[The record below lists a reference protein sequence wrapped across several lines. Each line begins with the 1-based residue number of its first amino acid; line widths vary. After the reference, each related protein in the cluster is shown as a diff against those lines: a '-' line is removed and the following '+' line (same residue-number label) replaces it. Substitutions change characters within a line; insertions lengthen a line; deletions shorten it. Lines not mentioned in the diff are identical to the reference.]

1 MTAAPPESAADEPV
15 RDVQQTACCVVGGGP
30 GGMVLALLL
39 ARRGVPV
46 TLLEAHHD
54 FDRQF
59 RGDTLH
65 PAILEILD
73 EIGLAEPL
81 LRRPHTRWHRVTLRT
96 ADGPFTPVDF
106 RRLRT
111 RFPFI
116 LVMPQ
121 EDFLQF
127 LADEARKYPSFRL
140 VMGANVERLV
150 EEDGVVRGVRYRA
163 ADGWHEVR
171 AALTVGAD
179 GRFSRVRHLAG
190 FRPVV
195 TSPPIQV
202 LWFRLPRLP
211 DDTAAFANDPPTGGP
226 MMASLRI
233 SGHPQ
238 ASVGGFAW
246 RGPRGAMLAFDR
258 LSHWQVGYLF
268 PDTEQYQEIHAA
280 GLAAFRRFVAGLE
293 PRFAPH
299 VESLTDWRQLS
310 LLSVAF
316 SHCRRWY
323 RPGLLLIG
331 DAAHVMTPAAGS
343 GIKYAIE
350 DAVAAA
356 NRLADPL
363 KAGRVRLQD
372 LAAVQR
378 RRERPARLIQTAGAF
393 AQRRF
398 LPFLLRRG
406 PLRVPWLVRTLL
418 GLPWLRDLPGRL
430 FALGLWREHV
440 SGRGAVS
447 GPPA

>member
-1 MTAAPPESAADEPV
+1 MTAPASAADESV
-15 RDVQQTACCVVGGGP
+15 RDVHHTSCCVVGGGP

-39 ARRGVPV
+39 ARRGVAV
-46 TLLEAHHD
+46 TLLEAHDD
-54 FDRQF
+54 FDRDF

-73 EIGLAEPL
+73 EIGLADKL
-81 LRRPHTRWHRVTLRT
+81 LQRPHTKWCGVTLHT
-96 ADGPFTPVDF
+96 ADGPFTPIDF
-106 RRLRT
+106 RRLRS

-127 LADEARKYPSFRL
+127 LADEGRTYPHFHL

-179 GRFSRVRHLAG
+179 GRFSRVRHMAG
-190 FRPVV
+190 FTPVV

-211 DDTAAFANDPPTGGP
+211 DDPQSFAADPPTGAP
-226 MMASLRI
+226 LLAALRI
-233 SGHPQ
+233 EGHPQ
-238 ASVGGFAW
+238 ASTGGFAW
-246 RGPRGAMLAFDR
+246 RGPRGVMLAFDR
-258 LSHWQVGYLF
+258 LTHWQVGYLF
-268 PDTEQYQEIHAA
+268 PDKDQYQEMHAA
-280 GLAAFRRFVAGLE
+280 GLEAFRRFVVGLE
-293 PRFAPH
+293 PRFARH
-299 VESLTDWRQLS
+299 VESLTDWRKLS

-323 RPGLLLIG
+323 EPGLLLIG

-356 NRLADPL
+356 NLLTEPL
-363 KAGRVRLQD
+363 KSGRVRLGD

-378 RRERPARLIQTAGAF
+378 RRQRPVWFIQAAGAF
-393 AQRRF
+393 AQRNF
-398 LPFLLRRG
+398 LPAFLRRRG
-406 PLRVPWLVRTLL
+406 RPFHVPWWARRLFRV
-418 GLPWLRDLPGRL
+418 PWLRDLPSRFVG
-430 FALGLWREHV
+430 LGLWREHV
-440 SGRGAVS
+440 KT
-447 GPPA
+447 